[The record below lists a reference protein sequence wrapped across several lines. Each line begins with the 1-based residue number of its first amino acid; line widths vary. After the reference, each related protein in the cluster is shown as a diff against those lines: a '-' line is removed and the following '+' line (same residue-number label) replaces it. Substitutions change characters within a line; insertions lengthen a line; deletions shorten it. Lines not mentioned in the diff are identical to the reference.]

1 MIIESLLDTDLY
13 KITMMEVVA
22 HRFPFVD
29 VEYAFK
35 CRSRGVDL
43 RPFQQEIEAEID
55 ALCSLRF
62 SAEELAF
69 LRTIYYLN
77 PRFIDS
83 LERLTLPRKAVEVFE
98 EEGQL
103 AIRVAGNWFQTI
115 LFEVPLLAIVNE
127 VYFRTRSA
135 EIPAGG
141 QERLNA
147 KLDRLAAVTTEPFK
161 IIEFGTR
168 RRYSRF
174 WQQHVLQE
182 FLERAPQFVAGTS
195 NVALAKQFHLKV
207 YGTMAHEYL
216 QACQAMAPL
225 HEFQKFALQAWADE
239 YRGSLGIALSDVV
252 GMDAFLRDF
261 DRYFAMLFEGCRHDS
276 GDPFVWGDKLIAHY
290 QGMGID
296 PLTKAAVFSDG
307 LTLDRCFELEAY
319 FRNRIRVQFGV
330 GTHLTNDWDEPALQ
344 IVMKMT
350 RCQGQP
356 VAKLSDSPG
365 KTMCRSENFIRYLR
379 EVFSIPEAE

>member
-13 KITMMEVVA
+13 KLTMMQVVA

-29 VEYAFK
+29 VEYEFK

-43 RPFQQEIEAEID
+43 RPCRQEIEAQID
-55 ALCSLRF
+55 RLCTLRF
-62 SAEELAF
+62 TPEELAF
-69 LRTIYYLN
+69 LRSIYYLN

-83 LERLTLPRKAVEVFE
+83 LERLELPREAVQVFE

-103 AIRVAGNWFQTI
+103 ALRVTGNWFQTI

-127 VYFRTRSA
+127 VYFRSHSQ
-135 EIPAGG
+135 EVPAGG
-141 QERLNA
+141 PERLNA
-147 KLDRLAAVTTEPFK
+147 KLDRLAASTAEPFK

-168 RRYSRF
+168 RRYSRS
-174 WQQHVLQE
+174 WQKVVLQA
-182 FLERAPQFVAGTS
+182 FLERAPQYVAGTS
-195 NVALAKQFHLKV
+195 NVALAKRFNLKV

-276 GDPFVWGDKLIAHY
+276 GDPFLWGDKLIAHY
-290 QGMGID
+290 KLLGID
-296 PLTKAAVFSDG
+296 PTTKTAVFSDG
-307 LTLDRCFELEAY
+307 LTMEKCFELQEY
-319 FRNRIRVQFGV
+319 FQGRIRTMYGV

-379 EVFSIPEAE
+379 EVFAVPSV